1 MKEID
6 VEQYGYVHYIAFC
19 QTCGFQ
25 EALGSGGVAGV
36 RSKARSH
43 VKKTGHDVIIEGG
56 NATKYSL
63 KL

>member
-6 VEQYGYVHYIAFC
+6 VTQYGYVHYIAFC
-19 QTCGFQ
+19 QTCDFQ
-25 EALGSGGVAGV
+25 EALDSDGVAGV
-36 RSKARSH
+36 RNKARSH

>member
-1 MKEID
+1 MKEIN
-6 VEQYGYVHYIAFC
+6 VEQYGYVHYVAFC
-19 QTCGFQ
+19 QTCDWQ
-25 EALGSGGVAGV
+25 EALASGGVARV

-43 VKKTGHDVIIEGG
+43 VKKTGHEVIIEGG

>member
-1 MKEID
+1 MKE
-6 VEQYGYVHYIAFC
+6 VEVTKYGYVHYVAFC
-19 QTCGFQ
+19 QTCDWQ
-25 EALGSGGVAGV
+25 AAIMPDTVAEV
-36 RSKARSH
+36 RNQVRNH